1 MGQALPPPPTTEIIE
16 IRQVQEM
23 SDFPADVQ
31 EAAAGFNE
39 LQAKS
44 GR

>member
-1 MGQALPPPPTTEIIE
+1 V
-16 IRQVQEM
+16 RQVREM

-31 EAAAGFNE
+31 EASGKLPE

-44 GR
+44 GQRKEQ